1 MVYKLQK
8 SIYGLKQAS
17 RSWNIQFD
25 QAVKSFGFLQNP
37 DEPCIYKKCEGK
49 VVSFLILY
57 VDDILLIGNDV
68 AALSTVKVWL
78 ASTFDMNDLGDASYI
93 IGIKLIRD
101 QKRKIMGLSQ
111 AAYIDK
117 VLTRFSMD
125 NSKKG
130 LLPFRHGLEF
140 SK

>member
-1 MVYKLQK
+1 MC
-8 SIYGLKQAS
+8 
-17 RSWNIQFD
+17 
-25 QAVKSFGFLQNP
+25 FL
-37 DEPCIYKKCEGK
+37 
-49 VVSFLILY
+49 VLY

-78 ASTFDMNDLGDASYI
+78 ASTFDMKDLGEASYI
-93 IGIKLIRD
+93 LGIKLIRD
-101 QKRKIMGLSQ
+101 RKQKIMGLSQ

-140 SK
+140 SKEQCPKT